1 MVTRFIFEGSTKKPV
16 SFLAIVTVDRKIKL
30 HLAWEMKI
38 YSVHIEKENENYCLG
53 HLEKARQ

>member
-1 MVTRFIFEGSTKKPV
+1 LRKAQKKQV

-30 HLAWEMKI
+30 NLAWEMKI
-38 YSVHIEKENENYCLG
+38 YSVHIEKENENYSLG

>member
-1 MVTRFIFEGSTKKPV
+1 LRKAQKKQV

-38 YSVHIEKENENYCLG
+38 YSVHIEKENENYSLG